1 MCNDFPLYYNSKDM
15 HQLPLF
21 IPTVFIISIALALI
35 IIIKAFGAGKKFI
48 FILCGWLLIQAILS
62 IFGFYHINGVKMARF
77 LLLIMPPL
85 VFVILALTTDAGR
98 RLTGQPD
105 LKWLALLHIIRIPVE
120 IVLFW
125 LFLNHAVPR
134 IMTFEG
140 RNLDILAGI
149 SAPFIYYF
157 GFVKNQLSNKVI
169 LVWNFICIVL
179 LLNIVVIAV
188 LSMPFPIQQFG
199 FNQPDIALFY
209 FPFVLLPGCL
219 VPMVIFAHVFSI
231 RQLLKGRTVALLS

>member
-1 MCNDFPLYYNSKDM
+1 
-15 HQLPLF
+15 
-21 IPTVFIISIALALI
+21 
-35 IIIKAFGAGKKFI
+35 
-48 FILCGWLLIQAILS
+48 
-62 IFGFYHINGVKMARF
+62 MARF
-77 LLLIMPPL
+77 LLLILPPL
-85 VFVILALTTDAGR
+85 VLVILTMTTDSGR
-98 RLTGQPD
+98 KLTGQPD
-105 LKWLALLHIIRIPVE
+105 LKWLTLLHIIRIPVE

-157 GFVKNQLSNKVI
+157 GFVKNQLGNKVI

-209 FPFVLLPGCL
+209 FPFVWLPGCL

>member
-1 MCNDFPLYYNSKDM
+1 
-15 HQLPLF
+15 
-21 IPTVFIISIALALI
+21 
-35 IIIKAFGAGKKFI
+35 
-48 FILCGWLLIQAILS
+48 
-62 IFGFYHINGVKMARF
+62 
-77 LLLIMPPL
+77 
-85 VFVILALTTDAGR
+85 
-98 RLTGQPD
+98 
-105 LKWLALLHIIRIPVE
+105 
-120 IVLFW
+120 
-125 LFLNHAVPR
+125 
-134 IMTFEG
+134 MTFEG

-169 LVWNFICIVL
+169 LVWNFICIGL

-199 FNQPDIALFY
+199 FSQPDIALFY
-209 FPFVLLPGCL
+209 FPFVWLPGCL